1 MNRHR
6 KPSDTLFSIFLY
18 TALALVAAACLY
30 PFVWVAAASFSQ
42 PDEVIAGHVILW
54 PCGLTLM
61 TYEYVLGYS
70 QLWVSYANTLF
81 YVVVG
86 TSLNVALTLV
96 VAYPLSRTWFRG
108 RRALNAFMVF
118 TMLFSGGMIPTFLV
132 VRALGLLNSRW
143 AMILPGA
150 IGVWEVIMT
159 RAYLSSNIPDEL
171 VEAGEIDGA
180 NDLQVFFR
188 IVLPLSGPV
197 IAVITLFYAVWHW
210 NDYVTA
216 LIYLSTQTL
225 YPLQVVLRQLTVAGT
240 STLAVSAGATVAEKA
255 LLAYTLKYAAIM
267 VGTVPIMAI
276 YPFVQRHFVRGALL
290 GSLKG

>member
-1 MNRHR
+1 MKRHS
-6 KPSDTLFSIFLY
+6 KTSDALFSVFLY
-18 TALALVAAACLY
+18 TALALVAVACLY
-30 PFVWVAAASFSQ
+30 PFVWVASASFSQ
-42 PDEVIAGHVILW
+42 PNIVIAGGVVLW
-54 PCGLTLM
+54 PRGLTLV
-61 TYEYVLGYS
+61 TYEYVLGYT

-86 TSLNVALTLV
+86 TSLNVALTLS

-108 RRALNAFMVF
+108 RRVINAFMVF
-118 TMLFSGGMIPTFLV
+118 TMLFSGGMIPAFLV
-132 VRALGLLNSRW
+132 VRALGLLNTRW
-143 AMILPGA
+143 AMILPVA
-150 IGVWEVIMT
+150 IGIWEVIMT

-180 NDLQVFFR
+180 NDLQIFLRV
-188 IVLPLSGPV
+188 VLPLSGPV
-197 IAVITLFYAVWHW
+197 IAVITLFYAVMHW
-210 NDYVTA
+210 NDYITA
-216 LIYLSTQTL
+216 LIYLTDQTL
-225 YPLQVVLRQLTVAGT
+225 YPLQVVLRQLVTAGT